1 MKLHILLVDD
11 DEDDRMF
18 FKEALEALHP
28 DISLEHVENGSEAID
43 RLSDKTQNLPEIIFL
58 DLNMPVMSGSEC
70 LERIR
75 ENNIFRNIKV
85 VICSTSY
92 DRTNAD
98 VLRGLGA
105 DGYIRKPPSFGELK
119 QVISTAIDIM
129 SQDPND
135 IEHLDFVLG
144 P

>member
-1 MKLHILLVDD
+1 
-11 DEDDRMF
+11 
-18 FKEALEALHP
+18 
-28 DISLEHVENGSEAID
+28 
-43 RLSDKTQNLPEIIFL
+43 
-58 DLNMPVMSGSEC
+58 MSGSEC